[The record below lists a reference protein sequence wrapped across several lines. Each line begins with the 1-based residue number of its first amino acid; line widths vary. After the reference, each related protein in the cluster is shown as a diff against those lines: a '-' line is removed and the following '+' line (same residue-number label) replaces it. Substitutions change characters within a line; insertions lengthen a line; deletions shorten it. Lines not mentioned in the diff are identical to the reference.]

1 MVARNHKSHLRL
13 SKAFG
18 ALGIVCALLG
28 FLAWIEYGTFA
39 MRGINAVIRRRPEVA
54 RRMAVYADAL
64 RLAQVLLALLA
75 IGLGWAG
82 VVKSGDSRLARRLG
96 IAALGTG
103 LVVLGLW
110 LLIV

>member
-1 MVARNHKSHLRL
+1 MVTRNKKPLLRL
-13 SKAFG
+13 SKALG
-18 ALGIVCALLG
+18 ALGIVCALLS
-28 FLAWIEYGTFA
+28 FLAWIEYGRVA
-39 MRGINAVIRRRPEVA
+39 MRGINAVIRRQTELA

-64 RLAQVLLALLA
+64 HLAQLLLALLA

-82 VVKSGDSRLARRLG
+82 MARSGDSRLARRLG
-96 IAALGTG
+96 IAAIGTG